1 MFFRVAEVVP
11 GTTVT
16 LKTLHEK
23 RERELKVVVG
33 ERPPVDSRTR
43 PR

>member
-1 MFFRVAEVVP
+1 
-11 GTTVT
+11 VT